1 MRVEASIGLPVV
13 DDSSYALPSP
23 RNKERQ
29 QSSKLVSI
37 PENKKANEL
46 FFLSMNQA
54 WEQASNILKKRPEE
68 ARYRHTDG
76 TTSLHLAVMSRTEY
90 VYRDGIRQCK
100 APLDFIEALLV
111 AYPEAAMQVCLTN
124 TYSPLAYACL
134 VMKREPDLLDAEAIV
149 RLLLKYCPKCSMVTT
164 SGSLTALDVH
174 IVSYSQ
180 KHQDVVGESPLS
192 GRTSTGVLRTLL
204 EHDPSLARVRIV
216 KDTVNGAVE
225 LLYRSNANAFLEVVS
240 LDEIR
245 QKKKLNSDSK
255 DSQTNKVVITEVTK
269 WWVWRWLI
277 LILKYG
283 TMPYKKIGARFLTV
297 QAAAGLIGCP
307 IPALT
312 LAMHVFPL
320 QIRQVDEMYGD
331 DGNLPLHTVCAW
343 PCEYDCTSTDPV
355 IPSRKGMAIV
365 ALLKEYPEASK
376 VFNRYGETPLEL
388 AVSTGTTW
396 DFGVRKLCRAYPEA
410 VCIPSKRT
418 GLYPFMTAAVARGII
433 SRQQEPLPSSKRSLM
448 SHVKNL
454 ARQDLQSVRT
464 IYGIL
469 RANPFVLI
477 NCFLKEEE
485 SKKCLQFSSSLQD
498 LWASKNDSSID
509 WAQLSLRKL

>member
-1 MRVEASIGLPVV
+1 MQVEASIGVPLVEGTSYVV
-13 DDSSYALPSP
+13 PSP
-23 RNKERQ
+23 RIKQRHLPSN
-29 QSSKLVSI
+29 LVSI
-37 PENKKANEL
+37 PENKKVNEL
-46 FFLSMNQA
+46 FLCAVNNE
-54 WEQASNILKKRPEE
+54 WRQASKVLKKRPEE
-68 ARYRHTDG
+68 AYHIHSDG
-76 TTSLHLAVMSRTEY
+76 TTALHLAVMSRTGY
-90 VYRDGIRQCK
+90 VFQDGIRQRK
-100 APLDFIEALLV
+100 APMNFIEALLV
-111 AYPEAAMQVCLTN
+111 AYPDAAMQVCLTN

-134 VMKREPDLLDAEAIV
+134 VVEREPDLLDAEAIV
-149 RLLLKYCPKCSMVTT
+149 RLLLKYCPKCSKVTT

-180 KHQDVVGESPLS
+180 KHQDILGENPLS
-192 GRTSTGVLRTLL
+192 GRTNTVVLRTLL

-225 LLYRSNANAFLEVVS
+225 LLYRSNANSFLEVVS
-240 LDEIR
+240 LDEIK
-245 QKKKLNSDSK
+245 QKKKPSSDSRE
-255 DSQTNKVVITEVTK
+255 SQMDKIVITEVTK

-277 LILKYG
+277 LLLKYG
-283 TMPYKKIGARFLTV
+283 TMPRKKIGARFLTV

-307 IPALT
+307 IPVLT
-312 LAMHVFPL
+312 LAMNVFPA

-331 DGNLPLHTVCAW
+331 DGNLPLHEVCAW

-365 ALLKEYPEASK
+365 ALLKEYPEAAK
-376 VFNRYGETPLEL
+376 IFNRFWETPLEL

-410 VCIPSKRT
+410 VCIRSRRT

-454 ARQDLQSVRT
+454 AKQDLQSVRT

-469 RANPFVLI
+469 RANPLVLI
-477 NCFLKEEE
+477 NCFLKEKERDK
-485 SKKCLQFSSSLQD
+485 SLKFSSSLQD

-509 WAQLSLRKL
+509 WGQFSLRKL